1 LGRCGGLYGSRPGK
15 ELGASLAKN
24 HSSERFVKNLFRYLV
39 TATLLLSLAACNSS
53 TPAPKPTPQTAS
65 TRPPANPLRNAY
77 FGDLHLHTGLSF
89 DAYILRTNTRPNDS
103 YAYAKGQ
110 PVNYLGRMEQR
121 KVPLDFL
128 AVTDHAEYLG
138 ALPMTADPNSPFSKT
153 EWAEVNSSD
162 PKKSNQ
168 TYAKLV
174 GAFMATGKPIAEMN
188 DPSYIK
194 SAWQQIID
202 AADKNY
208 EPGKFTT
215 FVGFEWTSA
224 PIAEHKYPQ
233 NLHRC
238 IIFRGD
244 KVPEVPYSAFDSFDP
259 EQLWSYLENARK
271 TGDDVIAVPHNG
283 NASNG
288 LMFDTKTLTGK
299 PLTRDYAERRMANE
313 PLTEIAQV
321 KGQSETHPLLSPN
334 DEFAR
339 YELWET
345 LVGSS
350 APAHF
355 KTGSYVRQAY
365 GVGQELQEKI
375 GANPFKY
382 GLEGGTDFHS
392 GISSTEEDNYPGSH
406 GNQDSDPKTVLSTAV
421 KQGFSGEPP
430 INFAAQ
436 GLTGAWAE
444 ENTRESIFSAFKRKE
459 TFGTSGNRIQVRMFG
474 GWNYPADLA
483 KQPDWVK
490 AAYSGGVPM
499 GSDLPAATNN
509 PKGPAFAV
517 WSLKDP
523 RTGNLDRIQIIKVS
537 TKNGKSHEKIFDV
550 AWSGD
555 RKPDPKNGKVPPVG
569 NTVDLKTATYTNTIG
584 ATELAGVWQDPEFD
598 PQAYATYYARVLE
611 IPTPRW
617 STIWAVKNNLP
628 LNDKMGNTIQE
639 RAWTSPI
646 WYSPTP
652 K

>member
-1 LGRCGGLYGSRPGK
+1 VKNSIAYLIP
-15 ELGASLAKN
+15 ASL
-24 HSSERFVKNLFRYLV
+24 LFSLV
-39 TATLLLSLAACNSS
+39 ACTNKPA
-53 TPAPKPTPQTAS
+53 TPASEQATQSAS
-65 TRPPANPLRNAY
+65 KRPPANPLRNAY

-110 PVNYLGRMEQR
+110 PVNYIGRMELR

-138 ALPMTADPNSPFSKT
+138 SLPLTTDPNSPLSKT
-153 EWAEVNSSD
+153 EWAKVNDND
-162 PKKSNQ
+162 PKVSGAAF
-168 TYAKLV
+168 AKV
-174 GAFMATGKPIAEMN
+174 IATLGGKPNPELSNPA
-188 DPSYIK
+188 YLK
-194 SAWQQIID
+194 SGWQQLID
-202 AADKNY
+202 SAEKNY

-224 PIAEHKYPQ
+224 PVAEGKKPQ

-238 IIFRGD
+238 VIFRGN
-244 KVPEVPYSAFDSFDP
+244 KVPALPYSAFDSLDP
-259 EQLWSYLENARK
+259 EQLWGYLENARK

-299 PLTRDYAERRMANE
+299 PITRDYAERRMANE
-313 PLTEIAQV
+313 PLVEIAQG
-321 KGQSETHPLLSPN
+321 KGQSETHPLLSPD

-345 LVGSS
+345 LVGYP
-350 APAHF
+350 APARF
-355 KTGSYVRQAY
+355 MKGSYVRQAY
-365 GVGQELQEKI
+365 GVGQEFQEKI
-375 GANPFKY
+375 GSNPFKY
-382 GLEGGTDFHS
+382 GIEAGTDYHS

-406 GNQDSDPKTVLSTAV
+406 GNQDNDPKVVLTETKSI
-421 KQGFSGEPP
+421 SGEPP
-430 INFAAQ
+430 ITIGAE

-444 ENTRESIFSAFKRKE
+444 ENTRESIFAAFKRKE

-474 GWNYPADLA
+474 SWNYSADLT
-483 KQPDWVK
+483 KQSNWVK
-490 AAYSGGVPM
+490 AAYDGGVPM
-499 GSDLPAATNN
+499 GSDLPAAASGS
-509 PKGPAFAV
+509 KGPVFAV
-517 WSLKDP
+517 WALKDP
-523 RTGNLDRIQIIKVS
+523 RMGNLDRIQIIKVS
-537 TKNGKSHEKIFDV
+537 TKKGHSHEKIFDV

-555 RKPDPKNGKVPPVG
+555 RKPDPKTGKVLAVG

-584 ATELAGVWQDPEFD
+584 ATELSGVWQDPEFD
-598 PQAYATYYARVLE
+598 PQSYATYYARVLE

-617 STIWAVKNNLP
+617 STIWAVKDNLP

-646 WYSPTP
+646 WYTPTQ

>member
-1 LGRCGGLYGSRPGK
+1 MK
-15 ELGASLAKN
+15 TSLA
-24 HSSERFVKNLFRYLV
+24 YLV
-39 TATLLLSLAACNSS
+39 SAGLLFSLAACTNKSS
-53 TPAPKPTPQTAS
+53 KLTPEATSQSAS
-65 TRPPANPLRNAY
+65 NRRPANPLRNAY
-77 FGDLHLHTGLSF
+77 FGDTHLHTGLSF

-110 PVNYLGRMEQR
+110 PVNYLGKTEQR

-138 ALPMTADPNSPFSKT
+138 ALPMTADPNSPLSKT
-153 EWAEVNSSD
+153 DWAKIND
-162 PKKSNQ
+162 
-168 TYAKLV
+168 
-174 GAFMATGKPIAEMN
+174 N
-188 DPSYIK
+188 DPAVSAAAFKKIITGVLSGRADAQLNDPAYSK
-194 SAWQQIID
+194 AAWQQVID
-202 AADKNY
+202 AAEKNY

-215 FVGFEWTSA
+215 FIGFEWTSA
-224 PIAEHKYPQ
+224 PLAEGKKPQ

-238 IIFRGD
+238 IIFRGS
-244 KVPEVPYSAFDSFDP
+244 KVPPAVYSAFDSPDP
-259 EQLWSYLENARK
+259 ELLWTYLENARK
-271 TGDDVIAVPHNG
+271 TGDDVIAIPHNG

-299 PLTRDYAERRMANE
+299 PITRDYAERRMANE
-313 PLTEIAQV
+313 PLVEIAQG

-339 YELWET
+339 FELWET
-345 LVGSS
+345 LVGS
-350 APAHF
+350 PARANF

-382 GLEGGTDFHS
+382 GVEAATDFHS

-406 GNQDSDPKTVLSTAV
+406 GNQDNDPKLVLS
-421 KQGFSGEPP
+421 QRESIGGEPP
-430 INFAAQ
+430 ITVGVE

-444 ENTRESIFSAFKRKE
+444 ENTRESIFAAFKRKE
-459 TFGTSGNRIQVRMFG
+459 TFGTSGNRIQVRFFG
-474 GWNYPADLA
+474 SWNYPADLI
-483 KQPDWVK
+483 KQSNWVK
-490 AAYSGGVPM
+490 AAYVGGVPM
-499 GSDLPAATNN
+499 GSDLPAGASGA
-509 PKGPAFAV
+509 KGPVFAV
-517 WSLKDP
+517 WALKDP
-523 RTGNLDRIQIIKVS
+523 RMGNLDRIQIIKVW
-537 TKNGKSHEKIFDV
+537 TKNGNSHEKIFDV

-555 RKPDPKNGKVPPVG
+555 RKPDPKTGKVPAVG
-569 NTVDLKTATYTNTIG
+569 NTVDLKTATFTNTIG
-584 ATELAGVWQDPEFD
+584 ATELSGVWTDPEFD
-598 PQAYATYYARVLE
+598 PQSYATYYARVLE

-617 STIWAVKNNLP
+617 STIWAVKYNLP

>member
-1 LGRCGGLYGSRPGK
+1 VKSSLVCFVSTALILSLSACKGK
-15 ELGASLAKN
+15 EA
-24 HSSERFVKNLFRYLV
+24 
-39 TATLLLSLAACNSS
+39 
-53 TPAPKPTPQTAS
+53 TPAPETTTESA
-65 TRPPANPLRNAY
+65 TNRPPGNPLRNAY

-110 PVNYLGRMEQR
+110 PVNYLRKMEQR

-138 ALPMTADPNSPFSKT
+138 SLPATADPNSPLSKT
-153 EWAEVNSSD
+153 DWAKVNDND
-162 PKKSNQ
+162 PKISGGA
-168 TYAKLV
+168 YARIV
-174 GAFMATGKPIAEMN
+174 GGVVSGKPDPELN
-188 DPSYIK
+188 DPVYLK
-194 SAWQQIID
+194 SGWQQLID
-202 AADKNY
+202 AAERNY

-224 PIAEHKYPQ
+224 PLAEGKHPQ

-238 IIFRGD
+238 VIFRGNR
-244 KVPEVPYSAFDSFDP
+244 VPATPFSAFDSPDP

-288 LMFDTKTLTGK
+288 LMFDNKTLSGK
-299 PLTRDYAERRMANE
+299 PITRDYAERRIANE
-313 PLTEIAQV
+313 PLTEIAQA
-321 KGQSETHPLLSPN
+321 KGQSETHPILSPN

-339 YELWET
+339 FELWET
-345 LVGSS
+345 LVGYP

-365 GVGQELQEKI
+365 GVGQELEEKV

-382 GLEGGTDFHS
+382 GIEAGTDFHS

-406 GNQDSDPKTVLSTAV
+406 GNQDSDPRVVLTA
-421 KQGFSGEPP
+421 KESITGEPP
-430 INFAAQ
+430 ITAGAE

-444 ENTRESIFSAFKRKE
+444 ENTRESIFAAFKRKE

-474 GWNYPADLA
+474 GWNYPAGLTR
-483 KQPDWVK
+483 QSNWVK
-490 AAYSGGVPM
+490 AAYDGGVPM
-499 GSDLPAATNN
+499 GSDLPAAPTDA
-509 PKGPAFAV
+509 KGPAFAV
-517 WSLKDP
+517 WALKDP
-523 RTGNLDRIQIIKVS
+523 RMGNLDRIQIIKVW
-537 TKNGKSHEKIFDV
+537 TKNGKSHERIFDV
-550 AWSGD
+550 SWSGD
-555 RKPDPKNGKVPPVG
+555 RKPDPKTGRLPAVG
-569 NTVDLKTATYTNTIG
+569 NTVNLMTASYTNTIG
-584 ATELAGVWQDPEFD
+584 ATELSGVWTDPEFD
-598 PQAYATYYARVLE
+598 PQSYVTYYARVLE

-617 STIWAVKNNLP
+617 STIWAVKYNLP

-646 WYSPTP
+646 WYSPTA

>member
-1 LGRCGGLYGSRPGK
+1 
-15 ELGASLAKN
+15 
-24 HSSERFVKNLFRYLV
+24 VKNLINFLISV
-39 TATLLLSLAACNSS
+39 SLLFSLIACNKQSS
-53 TPAPKPTPQTAS
+53 NPTPES
-65 TRPPANPLRNAY
+65 TSQSPSNRPPANPLRNAY

-110 PVNYLGRMEQR
+110 PVNYLGKTEQR

-138 ALPMTADPNSPFSKT
+138 ALPMTADPNSPLSKT
-153 EWAEVNSSD
+153 EWAKVNDND
-162 PKKSNQ
+162 PKISS
-168 TYAKLV
+168 
-174 GAFMATGKPIAEMN
+174 ATFARITGGVLGGKP
-188 DPSYIK
+188 DPELNNPAYMK
-194 SAWQQIID
+194 SGWQQLID
-202 AADKNY
+202 AAEKNY

-215 FVGFEWTSA
+215 FIGFEWTSA
-224 PIAEHKYPQ
+224 PAAEHKFPQ

-238 IIFRGD
+238 VIFRGN
-244 KVPEVPYSAFDSFDP
+244 KVPATPFSAFDSLDP
-259 EQLWSYLENARK
+259 EQLWTYLENARK

-299 PLTRDYAERRMANE
+299 PITRDYAERRIANE
-313 PLTEIAQV
+313 PLVEIAQG
-321 KGQSETHPLLSPN
+321 KGQSDTHPLLSPN

-339 YELWET
+339 FELWET
-345 LVGSS
+345 LVGYP
-350 APAHF
+350 ATAHF
-355 KTGSYVRQAY
+355 MKGSYVRQAY

-382 GLEGGTDFHS
+382 GIEAATDFHS

-406 GNQDSDPKTVLSTAV
+406 GNQDNDPKVVLSAKKSVT
-421 KQGFSGEPP
+421 GEPP
-430 INFAAQ
+430 IGVGAQ
-436 GLTGAWAE
+436 GLTGVWAE
-444 ENTRESIFSAFKRKE
+444 ENTRESIFAGFKRKE
-459 TFGTSGNRIQVRMFG
+459 TFGTSGNRIQVRFFG
-474 GWNYPADLA
+474 GWNYPADLT
-483 KQPDWVK
+483 KESNWLK
-490 AAYSGGVPM
+490 AAYDSGVPM
-499 GSDLPAATNN
+499 GSDLPSAPSSAKA
-509 PKGPAFAV
+509 PVFAV
-517 WSLKDP
+517 WALKDP
-523 RTGNLDRIQIIKVS
+523 RMGNLDRIQIIKVW

-555 RKPDPKNGKVPPVG
+555 RKPDPKTGKVPVVG

-584 ATELAGVWQDPEFD
+584 ATELSGFWQDPEFD
-598 PQAYATYYARVLE
+598 SGSYVTYYARVLE

-617 STIWAVKNNLP
+617 STIWAVKYNLP

-646 WYSPTP
+646 WYSPTQ

>member
-1 LGRCGGLYGSRPGK
+1 
-15 ELGASLAKN
+15 
-24 HSSERFVKNLFRYLV
+24 
-39 TATLLLSLAACNSS
+39 
-53 TPAPKPTPQTAS
+53 
-65 TRPPANPLRNAY
+65 
-77 FGDLHLHTGLSF
+77 
-89 DAYILRTNTRPNDS
+89 
-103 YAYAKGQ
+103 
-110 PVNYLGRMEQR
+110 MEQR

-138 ALPMTADPNSPFSKT
+138 ALPMTADPSSPLSKT
-153 EWAEVNSSD
+153 EWANVNSDD
-162 PKKSNQ
+162 PKVSNEAY
-168 TYAKLV
+168 TRLV
-174 GAFMATGKPIAEMN
+174 GAYFATGKPIAAMN
-188 DPSYIK
+188 DPAYIK

-215 FVGFEWTSA
+215 FIGFEWTSA

-238 IIFRGD
+238 VIFRGD
-244 KVPEVPYSAFDSFDP
+244 KVPAVPYSIFDSSDP
-259 EQLWSYLENARK
+259 EQLWNYLENARK
-271 TGDDVIAVPHNG
+271 TGDDVIAIPHNG

-299 PLTRDYAERRMANE
+299 PITRDYAERRMANE
-313 PLTEIAQV
+313 PLVEIAQG

-382 GLEGGTDFHS
+382 GIEAATDFHS

-406 GNQDSDPKTVLSTAV
+406 GNQDNDPKVVLSPSV
-421 KQGFSGEPP
+421 EKGFSGEPP
-430 INFAAQ
+430 IGVGVE

-444 ENTRESIFSAFKRKE
+444 ENTRESIFGAFKRKE
-459 TFGTSGNRIQVRMFG
+459 TFGTSGNRIKVRFFG
-474 GWNYPADLA
+474 SWNYPADLT
-483 KQPDWVK
+483 KQSNWVK
-490 AAYSGGVPM
+490 AAYDGGVPM
-499 GSDLPAATNN
+499 GSDLPAG
-509 PKGPAFAV
+509 PSRVKGPAFAV
-517 WSLKDP
+517 WALKDP
-523 RTGNLDRIQIIKVS
+523 QTGNLDRIQIVKVW
-537 TKNGKSHEKIFDV
+537 TKNGHSHEKIFDV

-555 RKPDPKNGKVPPVG
+555 RKPDPTTGKVPAVG

-598 PQAYATYYARVLE
+598 PQSYATYYARVLE

-617 STIWAVKNNLP
+617 STIWAVKYNLP

-646 WYSPTP
+646 WYTPTQ

>member
-1 LGRCGGLYGSRPGK
+1 
-15 ELGASLAKN
+15 
-24 HSSERFVKNLFRYLV
+24 
-39 TATLLLSLAACNSS
+39 
-53 TPAPKPTPQTAS
+53 
-65 TRPPANPLRNAY
+65 LRNAY
-77 FGDLHLHTGLSF
+77 FGDTHLHTGLSF

-110 PVNYLGRMEQR
+110 PVNYLGKTEQR

-138 ALPMTADPNSPFSKT
+138 ALPMTADPNSPLSKT
-153 EWAEVNSSD
+153 DWAKIND
-162 PKKSNQ
+162 
-168 TYAKLV
+168 
-174 GAFMATGKPIAEMN
+174 N
-188 DPSYIK
+188 DPAVSAAAFKKIITGVLSGRADAQLNDPAYSK
-194 SAWQQIID
+194 AAWQQVID
-202 AADKNY
+202 AAEKNY

-215 FVGFEWTSA
+215 FIGFEWTSA
-224 PIAEHKYPQ
+224 PLAEGKKPQ

-238 IIFRGD
+238 IIFRGS
-244 KVPEVPYSAFDSFDP
+244 KVPPAVYSAFDSPDP
-259 EQLWSYLENARK
+259 ELLWTYLENARK
-271 TGDDVIAVPHNG
+271 TGDDVIAIPHNG

-299 PLTRDYAERRMANE
+299 PITRDYAERRMANE
-313 PLTEIAQV
+313 PLVEIAQG

-339 YELWET
+339 FELWET
-345 LVGSS
+345 LVGY
-350 APAHF
+350 PARANF

-382 GLEGGTDFHS
+382 GVEAATDFHS

-406 GNQDSDPKTVLSTAV
+406 GNQDNDPRLVLS
-421 KQGFSGEPP
+421 QRESIGGEPP
-430 INFAAQ
+430 ITVGVE

-444 ENTRESIFSAFKRKE
+444 ENTRESIFAAFKRKE
-459 TFGTSGNRIQVRMFG
+459 TFGTSGNRIQVRFFG
-474 GWNYPADLA
+474 SWNYPADLI
-483 KQPDWVK
+483 KQSNWVK
-490 AAYSGGVPM
+490 AAYVGGVPM
-499 GSDLPAATNN
+499 GSDLPAGASGA
-509 PKGPAFAV
+509 KGPVFAV
-517 WSLKDP
+517 WALKDP
-523 RTGNLDRIQIIKVS
+523 RMGNLDRIQIIKVW
-537 TKNGKSHEKIFDV
+537 TKNGNSHEKIFDV

-555 RKPDPKNGKVPPVG
+555 RKPDPKTGKVPAVG
-569 NTVDLKTATYTNTIG
+569 NTVDLKTATFTNTIG
-584 ATELAGVWQDPEFD
+584 ATELSGVWTDSEFD
-598 PQAYATYYARVLE
+598 PQSYATYYARVLE

-617 STIWAVKNNLP
+617 STIWAVKYNLP

>member
-1 LGRCGGLYGSRPGK
+1 VK
-15 ELGASLAKN
+15 NSLA
-24 HSSERFVKNLFRYLV
+24 YPV

-53 TPAPKPTPQTAS
+53 TPTTKPTSQAES
-65 TRPPANPLRNAY
+65 TRPPENPLRNAY

-89 DAYILRTNTRPNDS
+89 DAYIMRTNTRPNDS

-110 PVNYLGRMEQR
+110 PVNYLGKMEQR

-138 ALPMTADPNSPFSKT
+138 ALPMTADPNSPLSKT
-153 EWAEVNSSD
+153 EWAQINADD
-162 PKKSNQ
+162 PKVSVAAYTRIILGVLGGHPDPQ
-168 TYAKLV
+168 L
-174 GAFMATGKPIAEMN
+174 N
-188 DPSYIK
+188 DPAYAK

-202 AADKNY
+202 AAEKNY

-215 FVGFEWTSA
+215 FIGFEWTSA
-224 PIAEHKYPQ
+224 PVTGDKKPQ

-238 IIFRGD
+238 VIFRGD
-244 KVPEVPYSAFDSFDP
+244 KVPALPFSAFDSPDP
-259 EQLWSYLENARK
+259 EKLWSYLENARK

-288 LMFDTKTLTGK
+288 LMFDSKTLTGG
-299 PLTRDYAERRMANE
+299 PITRDYAERRIANE
-313 PLTEIAQV
+313 PLVEIIQG
-321 KGQSETHPLLSPN
+321 KGQSDTHPLLSPN

-339 YELWET
+339 FELWET
-345 LVGSS
+345 LVGY
-350 APAHF
+350 PAMAKF

-365 GVGQELQEKI
+365 GVGQEFQEKI

-382 GLEGGTDFHS
+382 GIEAGTDYHS

-406 GNQDSDPKTVLSTAV
+406 GNQDNDPKSVLTPS
-421 KQGFSGEPP
+421 KFSGGGEPV
-430 INFAAQ
+430 IGIGAS

-474 GWNYPADLA
+474 SWNYPADLT

-517 WSLKDP
+517 WALKDP
-523 RTGNLDRIQIIKVS
+523 RMGNLDRIQIIKVS

-555 RKPDPKNGKVPPVG
+555 RKPDRKTGKVPAVG

-628 LNDKMGNTIQE
+628 LNDRMGNTIQE

-646 WYSPTP
+646 WYSPTAQ
-652 K
+652 

>member
-1 LGRCGGLYGSRPGK
+1 M
-15 ELGASLAKN
+15 KN
-24 HSSERFVKNLFRYLV
+24 VLV
-39 TATLLLSLAACNSS
+39 PLLSMTLLLSLTACKSS
-53 TPAPKPTPQTAS
+53 TQAPETTPQSAS
-65 TRPPANPLRNAY
+65 KRPPANPLRNAY

-89 DAYILRTNTRPNDS
+89 DAYIMRTNTRPNDS

-110 PVNYLGRMEQR
+110 PVNYLGKTEQR

-138 ALPMTADPNSPFSKT
+138 ALPMTADPNSPLSKT
-153 EWAEVNSSD
+153 EWAKVNADDFKVSEAAYS
-162 PKKSNQ
+162 KVVAGVLS
-168 TYAKLV
+168 
-174 GAFMATGKPIAEMN
+174 GKPDAQLN
-188 DPSYIK
+188 DPSYMK
-194 SAWQQIID
+194 SAWQQIVD
-202 AADKNY
+202 AAEKNY

-215 FVGFEWTSA
+215 FIGFEWTSA
-224 PIAEHKYPQ
+224 PAAEGNKPQ

-238 IIFRGD
+238 VIFAGN
-244 KVPEVPYSAFDSFDP
+244 KVPALPFSAFDSLDP
-259 EQLWSYLENARK
+259 ERLWTYLENARK

-299 PLTRDYAERRMANE
+299 PITRDYAERRMANE
-313 PLTEIAQV
+313 PLTEIAQG

-339 YELWET
+339 FELWET
-345 LVGSS
+345 LVGSP

-355 KTGSYVRQAY
+355 MKGSYVRQAY
-365 GVGQELQEKI
+365 GVGQEFEEKI

-382 GLEGGTDFHS
+382 GIEAGTDYHS

-406 GNQDSDPKTVLSTAV
+406 GIGDDDPKVVLGPAKYSA
-421 KQGFSGEPP
+421 GGEPL
-430 INFAAQ
+430 IAIGAQ

-444 ENTRESIFSAFKRKE
+444 ENTRESIFAAFKRKE
-459 TFGTSGNRIQVRMFG
+459 TFGTSGNRIQVRFFG
-474 GWNYPADLA
+474 SWNYPADLT
-483 KQPDWVK
+483 KQSNWVK
-490 AAYSGGVPM
+490 AAYDGGVPM
-499 GSDLPAATNN
+499 GSDLPAGPSGTR
-509 PKGPAFAV
+509 GPAFAV
-517 WSLKDP
+517 WALKDP
-523 RTGNLDRIQIIKVS
+523 RMGNLDRIQIIKVW

-555 RKPDPKNGKVPPVG
+555 RKPDPKSGKVPAVG

-584 ATELAGVWQDPEFD
+584 ATELSGVWTDPEFD
-598 PQAYATYYARVLE
+598 PQSHATYYARVLE

-617 STIWAVKNNLP
+617 STIWAVKYNLP